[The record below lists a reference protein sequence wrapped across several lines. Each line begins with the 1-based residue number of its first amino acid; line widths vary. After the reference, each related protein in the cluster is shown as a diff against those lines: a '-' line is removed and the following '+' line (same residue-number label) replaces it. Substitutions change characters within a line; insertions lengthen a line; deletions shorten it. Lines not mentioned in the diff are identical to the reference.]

1 MKLTI
6 TPSVPCVLGV
16 TGAYWLALVSLSE
29 KIMAHQSDISVGHWI
44 IPSMF
49 MGLCFAWSTAVGN
62 RETAVQTHNEAITY
76 ADWRDLRIPSPF
88 ILLEFGHIFWISL
101 QITFIVESI
110 IIIFL
115 WPIFGQL

>member
-1 MKLTI
+1 
-6 TPSVPCVLGV
+6 
-16 TGAYWLALVSLSE
+16 
-29 KIMAHQSDISVGHWI
+29 MAHQSDISVGHWI

-49 MGLCFAWSTAVGN
+49 MGDLLCMVYRCWKQ
-62 RETAVQTHNEAITY
+62 ETAVQTHNEAITCT
-76 ADWRDLRIPSPF
+76 DTGGILDSSPL